1 MRVSFFQRSPQPGL
15 RVHPVQQGH
24 HGRGQLPLH
33 RQGNCGWP
41 QLCLSFSPLSSST
54 LLPFKLEAFGELAC
68 TLCSYQ
74 ALLVTPASGASILS
88 VMNAFLQDPPT
99 SIHIAKCLCD
109 STGPPCVHL
118 HPDFGLF
125 RKHLSDQL
133 DQNTYLG
140 QRTLEA
146 PGICFTLQGHVFL
159 VIIPINSRL
168 PQTTSLPPQFLAG
181 DVIPACLW
189 SALFSGLS
197 LPPCF
202 IGLNSTSLS

>member
-1 MRVSFFQRSPQPGL
+1 MCPSFRGLPSQAFEYILYNKGIMGEDSYPYIGKVTVGGLSCVSPF
-15 RVHPVQQGH
+15 HPFPPPLCYHSNWKPLGSLLVPSALTRH
-24 HGRGQLPLH
+24 LLSLLPLEH
-33 RQGNCGWP
+33 Q
-41 QLCLSFSPLSSST
+41 F
-54 LLPFKLEAFGELAC
+54 
-68 TLCSYQ
+68 
-74 ALLVTPASGASILS
+74 S

-146 PGICFTLQGHVFL
+146 PGMCFTLQGHVFP

-168 PQTTSLPPQFLAG
+168 PQTTSLPPGFWL
-181 DVIPACLW
+181 V
-189 SALFSGLS
+189 
-197 LPPCF
+197 
-202 IGLNSTSLS
+202 T